1 MVTLGSIQPTNFQTF
16 HGARAYDDTL
26 NFRSFELAL
35 NDVPDA
41 NTSSEDIDSSE
52 ERTLERPKTSQRGP
66 MSSLAPADRPVLAD
80 EAAAVAAA
88 ARFGSRLTPP
98 QNSSASDRPHPS
110 QLEPKSWHPHP
121 VASDDAMS
129 LSRSMLGREDRG
141 FDSRL
146 RASSWHAADMRSRS
160 SPTLSNGST
169 PHQHQVSCFSPRSP
183 KHDAKSV
190 KEEDKPSNEV
200 INRDT
205 QCQIASCFLG
215 SRFFLSAP
223 IEGKVDVV
231 HQNHTRTSAQGSLS
245 VRISI
250 VLVRRW
256 HT

>member
-41 NTSSEDIDSSE
+41 TTSSEDVDSSE
-52 ERTLERPKTSQRGP
+52 ERMLEHSKASQRGP
-66 MSSLAPADRPVLAD
+66 MTSLAPAERPVLAD

-98 QNSSASDRPHPS
+98 QNSSASDRPHPA
-110 QLEPKSWHPHP
+110 QLEPKSWHSPP
-121 VASDDAMS
+121 LTSDDAMS
-129 LSRSMLGREDRG
+129 VSSSMLGREDRG

-146 RASSWHAADMRSRS
+146 RASSWHAADMHSRS

-169 PHQHQVSCFSPRSP
+169 PHQHKGACFSPRSP
-183 KHDAKSV
+183 KHDAKSA

-200 INRDT
+200 MNYDT
-205 QCQIASCFLG
+205 
-215 SRFFLSAP
+215 
-223 IEGKVDVV
+223 
-231 HQNHTRTSAQGSLS
+231 
-245 VRISI
+245 
-250 VLVRRW
+250 
-256 HT
+256 